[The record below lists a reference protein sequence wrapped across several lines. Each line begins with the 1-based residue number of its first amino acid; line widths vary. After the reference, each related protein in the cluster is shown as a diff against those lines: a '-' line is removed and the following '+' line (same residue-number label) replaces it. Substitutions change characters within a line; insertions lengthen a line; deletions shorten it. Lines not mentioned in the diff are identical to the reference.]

1 MNRMRND
8 LAVASIFVAGRNRLV
23 AQLAVL
29 LYSLALPLAH
39 LVAAGE
45 PASAVPAAAP
55 LTAAELCVP
64 LPEPDKVAHTLDRK
78 EQKLLRGL
86 LEEAGTAYQ
95 SNDYVRALTALRSA
109 YRYQSN
115 GDVVYNV
122 AQACR
127 EAGQAQSSLAL
138 YEQSQRL
145 DLEPSLKN
153 DCKRHIEELKSKL
166 AKDEDD
172 SASRLLSTKE
182 YDAAIAAWDRAFKYK
197 EDAIYIY
204 RQAEAYQQAGQPDK
218 ALEAYE
224 RFVLTDPNQKY
235 VIDAKKKIASM
246 QAKKEDLRALQ
257 LMQTAEH
264 LKAANAWDNAYR
276 LEPQAIY
283 LFRGAEAFNQAAQW
297 RDAQAGYT
305 RFLRECPPMEWIA
318 ERGIAEAR
326 LPKVKQQQ
334 TPVYK
339 KWWFWTAIGGGAAVI
354 TTSIGLI
361 IGFTGKKDPYPEYP
375 VALRRQID

>member
-1 MNRMRND
+1 VNRMRID
-8 LAVASIFVAGRNRLV
+8 LAVAPIRVTSRNRLV

-39 LVAAGE
+39 SVAAGE
-45 PASAVPAAAP
+45 PSTAVPAAAP

-197 EDAIYIY
+197 EDAVYIY

-246 QAKKEDLRALQ
+246 QAKKEDQRALQ

-276 LEPQAIY
+276 LDPQAIY

-297 RDAQAGYT
+297 RDAQAGYS

-334 TPVYK
+334 APVYK
-339 KWWFWTAIGGGAAVI
+339 KWWFWTAIIGGTAVVG
-354 TTSIGLI
+354 TAIGVVAKLS
-361 IGFTGKKDPYPEYP
+361 KPDPFPSYPTE
-375 VALRRQID
+375 LRRTID

>member
-1 MNRMRND
+1 MRID
-8 LAVASIFVAGRNRLV
+8 LAVAPIRVTSRNRLV

-39 LVAAGE
+39 AVAAGE
-45 PASAVPAAAP
+45 PSTAAPAAAP
-55 LTAAELCVP
+55 LTVAELCVP

-127 EAGQAQSSLAL
+127 EAGQDLSSLAL

-197 EDAIYIY
+197 EDAVYIY
-204 RQAEAYQQAGQPDK
+204 RQAEAYQQADQPDK

-235 VIDAKKKIASM
+235 VTEAKKKIASM
-246 QAKKEDLRALQ
+246 QAKKEDQRALQ

-276 LEPQAIY
+276 LDPQAIY
-283 LFRGAEAFNQAAQW
+283 LFRGAEAFNQATQQ

-305 RFLRECPPMEWIA
+305 RFLRECPPTEWIA
-318 ERGIAEAR
+318 EQIIAR
-326 LPKVKQQQ
+326 DKLSGQKPKG
-334 TPVYK
+334 PPIYK
-339 KWWFWTAIGGGAAVI
+339 NWRFWAAIGGGAAVI
-354 TTSIGLI
+354 GTAIGVGIYLS
-361 IGFTGKKDPYPEYP
+361 KSDPLANIP
-375 VALRRQID
+375 LFFQRTID

>member
-1 MNRMRND
+1 MRND

>member
-1 MNRMRND
+1 MNCMRMN
-8 LAVASIFVAGRNRLV
+8 LATAPIRVPSRSRLS

-29 LYSLALPLAH
+29 LFSLALPLSH
-39 LVAAGE
+39 PVAAGE
-45 PASAVPAAAP
+45 PATAAPAAAP

-64 LPEPDKVAHTLDRK
+64 LPEPDKVARTLDRK

-95 SNDYVRALTALRSA
+95 KSDYVRALTALRSA
-109 YRYQSN
+109 YKYQAN

-127 EAGQAQSSLAL
+127 EAGQDKSSLAL
-138 YEQSQRL
+138 YEQSLRL

-153 DCKRHIEELKSKL
+153 DCKRHIEELKVKI

-172 SASRLLSTKE
+172 AASRLLSTKE

-197 EDAIYIY
+197 EDAVYIY
-204 RQAEAYQQAGQPDK
+204 RQAETYQQAGQPDK

-246 QAKKEDLRALQ
+246 QAKKEDQRALQ

-276 LEPQAIY
+276 LDPQAIY

-318 ERGIAEAR
+318 ERGVAESR
-326 LPKVKQQQ
+326 LPKVKQKQS
-334 TPVYK
+334 PVYK
-339 KWWFWTAIGGGAAVI
+339 KWWFWTAIAGGTIVLGTAVGIAAKAASKTEASDI
-354 TTSIGLI
+354 PDSLQRT
-361 IGFTGKKDPYPEYP
+361 
-375 VALRRQID
+375 ID

>member
-1 MNRMRND
+1 MRMN
-8 LAVASIFVAGRNRLV
+8 LATAPIRVPSRSRLS

-39 LVAAGE
+39 PVAAGE
-45 PASAVPAAAP
+45 PASAIPAAAP

-127 EAGQAQSSLAL
+127 EAGQDQSSLVL

-145 DLEPSLKN
+145 DLDPSLKN

-172 SASRLLSTKE
+172 SASRLLLTKA

-197 EDAIYIY
+197 EDAVYIY
-204 RQAEAYQQAGQPDK
+204 RQAEAYQQAGQADK

-235 VIDAKKKIASM
+235 VAEAKKKIASM
-246 QAKKEDLRALQ
+246 QAKKEDQRALQ

-276 LEPQAIY
+276 LDPQAIY
-283 LFRGAEAFNQAAQW
+283 LFRGAEAFNQATQQ

-305 RFLRECPPMEWIA
+305 RFLRECPPTEWIA
-318 ERGIAEAR
+318 EQIIAR
-326 LPKVKQQQ
+326 DKLSGQKQKG
-334 TPVYK
+334 PPIYK
-339 KWWFWTAIGGGAAVI
+339 KWRFWAAIGGGAAVI
-354 TTSIGLI
+354 GTVIGVGIYLS
-361 IGFTGKKDPYPEYP
+361 KSDPLANVPSFFQ
-375 VALRRQID
+375 RTID